1 MEGGVSAKECDAIS
15 EIVGAMNVAPVSTNF
30 EVLLI
35 RESIPCLQES

>member
-15 EIVGAMNVAPVSTNF
+15 EMVGATIAAPVSVEF
-30 EVLLI
+30 EALII